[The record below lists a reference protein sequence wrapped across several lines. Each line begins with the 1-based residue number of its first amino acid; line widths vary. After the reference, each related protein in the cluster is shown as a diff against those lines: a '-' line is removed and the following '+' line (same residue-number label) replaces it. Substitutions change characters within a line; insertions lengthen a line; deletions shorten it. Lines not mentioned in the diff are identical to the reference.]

1 MEISEDDAKAI
12 QVAPNGEASW
22 QRIQE
27 NMQHLTVERGVYS
40 AQGNKV
46 PGFLIKPKSKG
57 PFPVVFFLRGG
68 YKEFDAIRLYDLC
81 FTLGNLAR
89 EGFAILTTQKQGGLG
104 AEGKDTWGGDEHLAD
119 IENLLEAVRDDTSL
133 QLDRLGIWAGSRGGV
148 EAFRFVKKHPEAVQG
163 VLTIGAPTDLRSL
176 LDCRPDF
183 RKVFQEAFNMKEEE
197 LDARSIASW
206 WRSFPQN
213 VPVLCLH
220 GSEDKRIPVKQAEI
234 LQRISPR
241 LVVQI
246 VEGGNHPL
254 FNWPERQETITRF
267 FRRSLYNTVEQAG
280 MNEI

>member
-1 MEISEDDAKAI
+1 MQESFHQSEVTPRAPIKSTEAPQPSANEVKP
-12 QVAPNGEASW
+12 QVHETLKMYLEKQIVQPAM
-22 QRIQE
+22 QR
-27 NMQHLTVERGVYS
+27 
-40 AQGNKV
+40 
-46 PGFLIKPKSKG
+46 
-57 PFPVVFFLRGG
+57 
-68 YKEFDAIRLYDLC
+68 
-81 FTLGNLAR
+81 
-89 EGFAILTTQKQGGLG
+89 
-104 AEGKDTWGGDEHLAD
+104 GGDEHLAD